1 MSSDCESMFTTTLAT
16 ALGLAM
22 DAVAVSIASGLS
34 VKQLRWSDAFKMALF
49 FGVFQ
54 AIMPVGGYFIGGLFA
69 NVLNAYDHW
78 IAFVLLVGL
87 GGKMILEAKGAGEE
101 KVVSPFAT
109 NKLLVLAVAT
119 SLDAFAVGISFSL
132 LEISL
137 VTAATIIGVLTF
149 SLCLPAV
156 WFGARLGKT
165 MAKRAEVFGG
175 IVLILIGSKILVE
188 HLIGGI

>member
-1 MSSDCESMFTTTLAT
+1 MFATTLAT

-69 NVLNAYDHW
+69 NALNAYDHW
-78 IAFVLLVGL
+78 IAFVLLVAL
-87 GGKMILEAKGAGEE
+87 GIKMILEAKGAGEE

-137 VTAATIIGVLTF
+137 VTAASIIGVVTF
-149 SLCLPAV
+149 VLCLPAV
-156 WFGARLGKT
+156 WFGARLGKS

-175 IVLILIGSKILVE
+175 IVLILIGSKILIE
-188 HLIGGI
+188 HLVGGI

>member
-1 MSSDCESMFTTTLAT
+1 MFATTLAT

-34 VKQLRWSDAFKMALF
+34 VKQLRWSDAFKMAFF
-49 FGVFQ
+49 FGAFQ
-54 AIMPVGGYFIGGLFA
+54 ALMPVCGYFIGGLFA
-69 NVLNAYDHW
+69 KSLAAYDHW

-87 GGKMILEAKGAGEE
+87 GVKMIVEAKVAGEE

-109 NKLLVLAVAT
+109 RNLLVLAVAT

-137 VTAATIIGVLTF
+137 LTAASIIGVVTF
-149 SLCLPAV
+149 VLCLPAV

-188 HLIGGI
+188 HLTGGI